1 MHYVG
6 IDLHKRDLVMA
17 VEDDR
22 GPVGKPRR
30 IACRDEAAIVKAF
43 RKLRPFRAVIEASS
57 SYRWLYDLLEPLG
70 TVVLA
75 HPLKLRAIVTARA
88 KTDKLD
94 AALLARLLRAGL
106 VAASYVP
113 PPPYQVLREV
123 TRARARLVRCATLAK
138 NQMHYLLASRNR
150 HPPYRNVF
158 SKAGRVWLARQDL
171 GVGGNLIRDEL
182 VRRLDYFD
190 RERLALDDHLATWWE
205 TFPEAGAVKD
215 LYGFGLYSALLVVA
229 EIAESERFGDA
240 RQVGAWAGLTARVH
254 QSGGHAYHGR
264 ISKQGSRWL
273 RWILVQAAVKV
284 VRKDRALGNFY
295 RRVRRRSGRNAA
307 RVAVARKL
315 AGICWV
321 RLKRWHAERA
331 AV

>member
-6 IDLHKRDLVMA
+6 IDLHKRYLVMA
-17 VEDDR
+17 VEDER

-30 IACRDEAAIVKAF
+30 LECRDEAAIVKAF
-43 RKLRPFRAVIEASS
+43 RRLRPFRAVIEASS
-57 SYRWLYDLLEPLG
+57 SYRWLYDRLDPLG
-70 TVVLA
+70 KVVLA

-106 VAASYVP
+106 VPESYVP
-113 PPPYQVLREV
+113 PQPYQVLREV
-123 TRARARLVRCATLAK
+123 TRVRARLVRSATLAK
-138 NQMHYLLASRNR
+138 NQIHALLRCRNL
-150 HPPYRNVF
+150 HPPVRSVF
-158 SKAGRVWLARQDL
+158 SKAGRRWLAQQDL
-171 GVGGNLIRDEL
+171 GIGGNLARDEL
-182 VRRLDYFD
+182 VRRLDHFD
-190 RERLALDDHLATWWE
+190 GERLALDDSLARLSE
-205 TFPEAGAVKD
+205 LHPEVAAVTC

-229 EIAESERFGDA
+229 EIGEPDRFHDA

-284 VRKDRALGNFY
+284 VRKDRALANFY

-321 RLKRWHAERA
+321 RLKRWHEQHA
-331 AV
+331 AA

>member
-30 IACRDEAAIVKAF
+30 ITCRDEAAIVKAF

-70 TVVLA
+70 AVVLA

-106 VAASYVP
+106 VPASYVP
-113 PPPYQVLREV
+113 PQRYQVLREV

-138 NQMHYLLASRNR
+138 NQVHYLLASRNL

-158 SKAGRVWLARQDL
+158 SKAGCRWLAKQDL
-171 GVGGNLIRDEL
+171 GMGGNLIRDEL

-190 RERLALDDHLATWWE
+190 RERLALDDWLATWSE
-205 TFPEAGAVKD
+205 TFPEVAAVKC

-229 EIAESERFGDA
+229 EIAESNRFGDA

-273 RWILVQAAVKV
+273 RWILVQAAMKV

-321 RLKRWHAERA
+321 RLKRWHAEHA